1 MLKTTRKVEPRLIP
15 YYQLLYWLIAL
26 MLVSSNVKAS
36 DTLLLLSSDS
46 PAYQTVATSIISQG
60 PTIPIDTSY
69 PDNLTDNAATH
80 LATYSLLIAVGT
92 KATEFAMQFAAQDSV
107 ILSTFIPSQGF
118 HKLSEEYA
126 TALKE
131 RGISTTAI
139 YLDQPLERQLKL
151 ATQIKP
157 DLKRLGFTL
166 GPDSQYLLPQLESAA
181 TNLNLSLN
189 YQTLTLESNPIQ
201 SIQPVMEDSDLF
213 LVIPDQSTLNRTT
226 AKWLLYMSLRNQVPL
241 LAFSQNYVKAG
252 AVAACIT
259 TPEEIGRYTA
269 EQLHIIIQ
277 GTLPLP
283 SHSPYFTIITNPR
296 IARKL
301 GLKIKT
307 ADELQQTIVESEAQ

>member
-1 MLKTTRKVEPRLIP
+1 
-15 YYQLLYWLIAL
+15 

-36 DTLLLLSSDS
+36 NTLLLLSSDS

-277 GTLPLP
+277 GALPLP

-296 IARKL
+296 VARKL